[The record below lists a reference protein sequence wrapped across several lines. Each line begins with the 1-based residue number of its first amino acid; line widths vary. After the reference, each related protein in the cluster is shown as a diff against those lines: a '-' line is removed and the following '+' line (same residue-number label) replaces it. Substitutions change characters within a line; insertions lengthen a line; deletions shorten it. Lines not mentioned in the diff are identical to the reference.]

1 MCTNICF
8 ECINLF
14 RRSFLVRTLPA
25 YGNYMCLFTCTADLS
40 LSKSFHG
47 YFFLL
52 LVLFFKKKE
61 KKNVKKKQLINLREG
76 KKNYGYAVWV
86 RIINFWNSEILCYCI
101 ILYISSTLMN
111 NMGKNV
117 HIYMYYLSLVSVAFG
132 LPGVLALL
140 FLHKMR
146 YTLKGAW

>member
-8 ECINLF
+8 EFINLF

-52 LVLFFKKKE
+52 LVLFFNNKKQ
-61 KKNVKKKQLINLREG
+61 KNKTVKKKQQINLCE
-76 KKNYGYAVWV
+76 KKKIWLCCLSKNYQFLK
-86 RIINFWNSEILCYCI
+86 FWNSLLLHHFIHI
-101 ILYISSTLMN
+101 IKTLMN

-117 HIYMYYLSLVSVAFG
+117 HIYYLSLVSVAFG

-140 FLHKMR
+140 FLH
-146 YTLKGAW
+146 AQNEVHS

>member
-14 RRSFLVRTLPA
+14 KRSFLVRTLPA

-52 LVLFFKKKE
+52 LVLFFNNKKQT
-61 KKNVKKKQLINLREG
+61 KKMSKRSSKLTYVKKKKLWLCCLS
-76 KKNYGYAVWV
+76 KNYQFLK
-86 RIINFWNSEILCYCI
+86 FWNSLLLHHFIHI
-101 ILYISSTLMN
+101 IKTLMN

-117 HIYMYYLSLVSVAFG
+117 HIYYLSLVSVAFG

-140 FLHKMR
+140 FLH
-146 YTLKGAW
+146 AQNEVHS

>member
-8 ECINLF
+8 EFINLF

-61 KKNVKKKQLINLREG
+61 KKNVKKKQLINLCEE
-76 KKNYGYAVWV
+76 KKIMVMLFEYLS
-86 RIINFWNSEILCYCI
+86 IFKFWNSLLLHHFIHI
-101 ILYISSTLMN
+101 IKTLMN

-117 HIYMYYLSLVSVAFG
+117 HIYYLSLVSVAFG

-140 FLHKMR
+140 FLHKIR

>member
-25 YGNYMCLFTCTADLS
+25 YGNYICLFTCTADLS

-52 LVLFFKKKE
+52 LVLFFKN
-61 KKNVKKKQLINLREG
+61 KNKKKCQKEAANMQRKKKLWLCCLS
-76 KKNYGYAVWV
+76 KNYQFLK
-86 RIINFWNSEILCYCI
+86 FWNSLLLHHFIHI
-101 ILYISSTLMN
+101 IKTLMN

-117 HIYMYYLSLVSVAFG
+117 HIYYLSLVSVAFG

-140 FLHKMR
+140 FLH
-146 YTLKGAW
+146 AQNEVHS